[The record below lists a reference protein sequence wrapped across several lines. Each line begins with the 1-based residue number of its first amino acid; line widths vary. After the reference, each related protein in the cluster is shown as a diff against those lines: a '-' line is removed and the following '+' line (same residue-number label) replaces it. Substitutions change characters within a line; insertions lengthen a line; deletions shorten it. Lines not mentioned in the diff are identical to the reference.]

1 MENAI
6 EQQTIIPAA
15 PVKKRYGKR
24 IAEMTPEEQEKRRT
38 CLRIAQAKY
47 RLNNLELTRERC
59 RLAVAKLYRE
69 NAEHR
74 ADKILYE
81 RVRKAERSLLKI
93 TNVPQV

>member
-1 MENAI
+1 MENTI
-6 EQQTIIPAA
+6 EQQTIIPAT
-15 PVKKRYGKR
+15 PPKKKYGQR
-24 IAEMTPEEQEKRRT
+24 IADMTPEQQEKRRT

-81 RVRKAERSLLKI
+81 KVRKAESNLRKI
-93 TNVPQV
+93 TNVPKV

>member
-6 EQQTIIPAA
+6 EQQTIIPAPPA
-15 PVKKRYGKR
+15 KKRYGKR

-81 RVRKAERSLLKI
+81 KVRKAESNLRKI
-93 TNVPQV
+93 TNVPKV